1 MMRALLAATAIFA
14 VYLLPRVS
22 GALVA
27 PSDPL
32 VGTTDSSGKL
42 IIHVYTAEGADPIPV
57 PLDTDYGI
65 MMFRPSDGACF
76 TLADRRSE
84 TVREFTNYDHFLK
97 ALSAL
102 PKSSTLHVY
111 DRCTV
116 PLFMDF
122 YPVHKELY
130 QKFRKDARERA
141 LKISP
146 ESKITC
152 TCEQHG

>member
-1 MMRALLAATAIFA
+1 VKLAFVVGSAL
-14 VYLLPRVS
+14 
-22 GALVA
+22 ALVTLSETCVA
-27 PSDPL
+27 QSPVSDPRI
-32 VGTTDSSGKL
+32 GTTDPSGRL
-42 IIHVYTAEGADPIPV
+42 ILHVFTSEGAEPILV
-57 PLDTDYGI
+57 PLSSDYGI
-65 MMFRPSDGACF
+65 MMFRATDGARF
-76 TLADRRSE
+76 TLADRRSGS
-84 TVREFTNYDHFLK
+84 VREFTNYDHFLK

-102 PKSSTLHVY
+102 PKGSTLHVY

-130 QKFRKDARERA
+130 RKFRTDARGRS
-141 LKISP
+141 LNISA